1 MCGER
6 KIGEGQE
13 GGHVDSK
20 GGGQGLA
27 VIKARESPGVS
38 EPRRLGKKSRESP
51 TPKQK

>member
-13 GGHVDSK
+13 RGHVDSK